1 MSDEIEPAR
10 DDKNLAAVA
19 DVDVAEDAAH
29 KDVQVDVHT
38 KLYDGV
44 QRRMEQRH
52 MQMIALAGTLGTGLF
67 LGSGKTI
74 AHGGPV
80 GSLLSYILTG
90 SVAYCMLVSVGEMA
104 VYAPISGGYIHFT
117 ERWFSP
123 AVGFAMGWQVTF
135 QYCLFLPSEVIAA
148 NILISFWDTNFTKAH
163 QAAYMIALMLGAAGI
178 NYFGVRWFGESEFIF
193 AMIKIALVIGL
204 IIAGIVVDLGG
215 GPNHDRIGFRYWKDP
230 GPFAPYHT
238 TGSLGSFLGWF
249 TDLLQAAG
257 SYTGIESIS
266 MAAAE
271 AIKRLFWRILLFYI
285 LAVFVVGL
293 LVPYTDPSL
302 LQSTGTAASSP
313 FVTAF
318 NRAGIK
324 ALPSIIN
331 AAILTSAFSA
341 GSSLMYSAS
350 RMLYG
355 LSLRGYAPRILA
367 KTTSRGLP
375 IVSLSIVTLFFAL
388 SFMSLSSGSE
398 TVLNWLSNF
407 NALIGFIVWGTIGI
421 TYLRFK
427 KGLAAQGIDRKQF
440 HYHSR
445 LQPFAAYWVIFW
457 SAIVIIF
464 NGWEVFTK
472 GNWDASNFVVAYINI
487 PIFALLIGAYYLVKK
502 PEWIRAEDLDFVSN
516 IPTDE
521 EVHYEEP
528 PPRNVFVKLM
538 NVLFT

>member
-1 MSDEIEPAR
+1 M
-10 DDKNLAAVA
+10 
-19 DVDVAEDAAH
+19 
-29 KDVQVDVHT
+29 
-38 KLYDGV
+38 
-44 QRRMEQRH
+44 
-52 MQMIALAGTLGTGLF
+52 
-67 LGSGKTI
+67 
-74 AHGGPV
+74 
-80 GSLLSYILTG
+80 
-90 SVAYCMLVSVGEMA
+90 
-104 VYAPISGGYIHFT
+104 
-117 ERWFSP
+117 
-123 AVGFAMGWQVTF
+123 
-135 QYCLFLPSEVIAA
+135 
-148 NILISFWDTNFTKAH
+148 
-163 QAAYMIALMLGAAGI
+163 
-178 NYFGVRWFGESEFIF
+178 
-193 AMIKIALVIGL
+193 
-204 IIAGIVVDLGG
+204 DLGG

-257 SYTGIESIS
+257 SFAGIESIS

-271 AIKRLFWRILLFYI
+271 VKNPRIALSKAIKRLFWRILLFYV

-313 FVTAF
+313 FVIAF

-367 KTTSRGLP
+367 RTTSRGLP

-407 NALIGFIVWGTIGI
+407 NAL
-421 TYLRFK
+421 
-427 KGLAAQGIDRKQF
+427 
-440 HYHSR
+440 
-445 LQPFAAYWVIFW
+445 
-457 SAIVIIF
+457 
-464 NGWEVFTK
+464 
-472 GNWDASNFVVAYINI
+472 
-487 PIFALLIGAYYLVKK
+487 
-502 PEWIRAEDLDFVSN
+502 
-516 IPTDE
+516 
-521 EVHYEEP
+521 
-528 PPRNVFVKLM
+528 
-538 NVLFT
+538 

>member
-1 MSDEIEPAR
+1 
-10 DDKNLAAVA
+10 
-19 DVDVAEDAAH
+19 
-29 KDVQVDVHT
+29 
-38 KLYDGV
+38 
-44 QRRMEQRH
+44 
-52 MQMIALAGTLGTGLF
+52 
-67 LGSGKTI
+67 
-74 AHGGPV
+74 
-80 GSLLSYILTG
+80 
-90 SVAYCMLVSVGEMA
+90 
-104 VYAPISGGYIHFT
+104 
-117 ERWFSP
+117 
-123 AVGFAMGWQVTF
+123 
-135 QYCLFLPSEVIAA
+135 
-148 NILISFWDTNFTKAH
+148 
-163 QAAYMIALMLGAAGI
+163 
-178 NYFGVRWFGESEFIF
+178 
-193 AMIKIALVIGL
+193 
-204 IIAGIVVDLGG
+204 VDLGG

-271 AIKRLFWRILLFYI
+271 VKNPRVALSKAIKRLFWRILLFYI

-407 NALIGFIVWGTIGI
+407 NAL
-421 TYLRFK
+421 
-427 KGLAAQGIDRKQF
+427 
-440 HYHSR
+440 
-445 LQPFAAYWVIFW
+445 
-457 SAIVIIF
+457 
-464 NGWEVFTK
+464 
-472 GNWDASNFVVAYINI
+472 
-487 PIFALLIGAYYLVKK
+487 
-502 PEWIRAEDLDFVSN
+502 
-516 IPTDE
+516 
-521 EVHYEEP
+521 
-528 PPRNVFVKLM
+528 
-538 NVLFT
+538 